1 VGAGSSADQG
11 LFFYIFHVRLRGY
24 MVATQPNYTVRHF
37 QSPGKPWELNVG
49 SGALMRNW
57 PYYEDLPIDGL
68 QINGTPCA
76 RKLRA
81 RLHSIQRSRRAAMS
95 ASPAIARN
103 ARGSPSRTQ
112 LKPETHKDGGR
123 SHDPVT
129 GLRYRR
135 HRRQLVF

>member
-1 VGAGSSADQG
+1 
-11 LFFYIFHVRLRGY
+11 